1 MSTESF
7 TTNKKERMQEGVSL
21 AQVEK
26 KHLAGQQLT
35 PRYEVVQQLKD
46 ARKAQDMTQEV
57 LAERVGTK
65 KSNISRF
72 EGRSVTLGNGR
83 DIDKDIELC
92 RTTNEKTSEQTIH
105 VLMENHI
112 PFTKSWINIPF
123 FLRRKFH
130 GASQICVINTNRNR
144 YSQARTAIDQMDIH
158 FKKRLV
164 VSNY

>member
-1 MSTESF
+1 M
-7 TTNKKERMQEGVSL
+7 
-21 AQVEK
+21 
-26 KHLAGQQLT
+26 
-35 PRYEVVQQLKD
+35 
-46 ARKAQDMTQEV
+46 
-57 LAERVGTK
+57 
-65 KSNISRF
+65 
-72 EGRSVTLGNGR
+72 GRSVTLGNGR

-112 PFTKSWINIPF
+112 PIYQELINIPF
-123 FLRRKFH
+123 FLQQEIS

>member
-1 MSTESF
+1 MKNDDFQAFLLTKVIIYDNLLTCEKRIADKKNNERMSTESF

-21 AQVEK
+21 AQGEK

-72 EGRSVTLGNGR
+72 ESGKYNPSLDFLIKVAGSLG
-83 DIDKDIELC
+83 K
-92 RTTNEKTSEQTIH
+92 Q
-105 VLMENHI
+105 V
-112 PFTKSWINIPF
+112 
-123 FLRRKFH
+123 
-130 GASQICVINTNRNR
+130 QIRI
-144 YSQARTAIDQMDIH
+144 
-158 FKKRLV
+158 K
-164 VSNY
+164 

>member
-1 MSTESF
+1 MLTKVIIYDNLLTCEKRIADKKNNERMSTESF

-21 AQVEK
+21 AQGEK

-72 EGRSVTLGNGR
+72 ESGKYNPSLDFLIKVAGSLG
-83 DIDKDIELC
+83 K
-92 RTTNEKTSEQTIH
+92 Q
-105 VLMENHI
+105 V
-112 PFTKSWINIPF
+112 
-123 FLRRKFH
+123 
-130 GASQICVINTNRNR
+130 QIRI
-144 YSQARTAIDQMDIH
+144 
-158 FKKRLV
+158 K
-164 VSNY
+164 

>member
-21 AQVEK
+21 AQGEK
-26 KHLAGQQLT
+26 KHLAGQQLI

-72 EGRSVTLGNGR
+72 ESGKYNPSLDFLTKVAGSLG
-83 DIDKDIELC
+83 K
-92 RTTNEKTSEQTIH
+92 Q
-105 VLMENHI
+105 V
-112 PFTKSWINIPF
+112 
-123 FLRRKFH
+123 
-130 GASQICVINTNRNR
+130 QIRI
-144 YSQARTAIDQMDIH
+144 
-158 FKKRLV
+158 K
-164 VSNY
+164 